1 MPKMSTD
8 LKRVALNGA
17 VMGTRWSAVF
27 YAPETQPLDPIHAAL
42 SQAVETVDRQMS
54 IWKPDS
60 DLMRLNAAEVGVWHA
75 APPELLAVLQLGLA
89 IGQASGGAFDVGL
102 GDVVQAWG
110 FGPDAADPARII
122 AAMKVPHRP
131 SHEVLQID
139 AEAGKLRKTAAL
151 TLDLNGIAKGYAV
164 DRMTDVLTGF
174 GITTSLTSLDGE
186 LRGKGVQPDGSAWPV
201 AVEKPDYTARSA
213 LAMLDLHDAAVATS
227 GDYRHWVDVGAKR
240 LSHTIDRQRAAPVE
254 GGAAS
259 VTVMAASCA
268 EADAWATALLVLGPE
283 AGLKLAQRQGLS
295 ALFLTRQGDDFLPQ
309 GCGVFA

>member
-27 YAPETQPLDPIHAAL
+27 YAPEALALDPIHAAL
-42 SQAVETVDRQMS
+42 AQAVETVDRQMS
-54 IWKPDS
+54 TWRPDS
-60 DLMRLNAAEVGVWHA
+60 DLMRLNAAEVGVWLV
-75 APPELLAVLQLGLA
+75 APPELLAVLQLGLV

>member
-1 MPKMSTD
+1 MRKTSTD

-27 YAPETQPLDPIHAAL
+27 YAPEALALDPLHAAL
-42 SQAVETVDRQMS
+42 AQAVEAVDRQMS
-54 IWKPDS
+54 TWKPDS

-89 IGQASGGAFDVGL
+89 IGQASGGAFDIGL

-110 FGPDAADPARII
+110 FGPDTADPARII
-122 AAMKVPHRP
+122 AAMKAPHRP

-139 AEAGKLRKTAAL
+139 AAAGKLRKTTAV

-164 DRMTDVLTGF
+164 DRMTEVLTSF
-174 GITTSLTSLDGE
+174 GITASLTALDGE
-186 LRGKGVQPDGSAWPV
+186 LRGKGLQPDGSAWPV
-201 AVEKPDYTARSA
+201 AVERPDYTARSA
-213 LAMLDLHDAAVATS
+213 LAMLDLQDAAVATS
-227 GDYRHWVDVGAKR
+227 GDYRHWVDVGTKR
-240 LSHTIDRQRAAPVE
+240 LSHTMDRLRAVPVE
-254 GGAAS
+254 GGPAS

-268 EADAWATALLVLGPE
+268 EADAWATALLVLGAE

-295 ALFLTRQGDDFLPQ
+295 ALFLTRQGADFLPQ

>member
-8 LKRVALNGA
+8 LQRRALNGA

-27 YAPETQPLDPIHAAL
+27 YAPETMPLDPIHAAL
-42 SQAVETVDRQMS
+42 SEAVETVDQQMS
-54 IWKPDS
+54 TWKPDS

-89 IGQASGGAFDVGL
+89 IGQASGGAFDIGL

-110 FGPDAADPARII
+110 FGPCAADPARII
-122 AAMKVPHRP
+122 AAMKLPHRP
-131 SHEVLQID
+131 SHEILQID
-139 AEAGKLRKTAAL
+139 AEAGQLRKTAAL

-164 DRMTDVLTGF
+164 DRMTEVLTGF
-174 GITTSLTSLDGE
+174 GITASLTALDGE

-201 AVEKPDYTARSA
+201 AVERPDYTARSA

-240 LSHTIDRQRAAPVE
+240 LSHTMDRQRAAPVE
-254 GGAAS
+254 GSAAS

-295 ALFLTRQGDDFLPQ
+295 ALFLTREGGDFLRQ
-309 GCGVFA
+309 GCGAFA